1 MKNRSIRVTT
11 IVHTHCLGV
20 YQRPVA
26 PLRET
31 LCDLSQRNAFD
42 DFIMRSR
49 VQLVQKTLF
58 LSLFSFSAGKR
69 ALKEPTC
76 CTRVTRLS
84 RCNTRTRTHT
94 NRQTDTHTHTHTH
107 RNART
112 QKNKRQKRKHHAM
125 TSPLF
130 SQATALSGNNCAT
143 SFASTSVR
151 KNSLRKTTALQTR
164 CAFKGGPQEKQRR
177 AKEQKTV
184 VHNMMNTSITSN
196 STLKRGSLVK
206 MNMGRIDAKNE
217 WWLKD
222 ASPNMKDING
232 TPELLE
238 ALCDNQDKLVVVDVY
253 AKWCGACRA
262 LYPKL
267 CKMGRQFDGKMV
279 LLKVNFD
286 ENKDMCKSLG
296 VKVLPYMI
304 MYKGNKGRVEEFSVS
319 ISKIKMLR
327 EKLDMHTT
335 DIPGEDYSKDECNLE
350 EFGDSVWGDVDVD
363 NDAPKDAEGAQE
375 TLLPR
380 D

>member
-1 MKNRSIRVTT
+1 MMKNRSIRVTI

-69 ALKEPTC
+69 ALKEPTRAARASLDY
-76 CTRVTRLS
+76 RVA
-84 RCNTRTRTHT
+84 THVHAHT
-94 NRQTDTHTHTHTH
+94 QTDRQTHTHTH

>member
-1 MKNRSIRVTT
+1 
-11 IVHTHCLGV
+11 
-20 YQRPVA
+20 
-26 PLRET
+26 
-31 LCDLSQRNAFD
+31 
-42 DFIMRSR
+42 
-49 VQLVQKTLF
+49 
-58 LSLFSFSAGKR
+58 
-69 ALKEPTC
+69 
-76 CTRVTRLS
+76 
-84 RCNTRTRTHT
+84 
-94 NRQTDTHTHTHTH
+94 
-107 RNART
+107 
-112 QKNKRQKRKHHAM
+112 
-125 TSPLF
+125 
-130 SQATALSGNNCAT
+130 
-143 SFASTSVR
+143 
-151 KNSLRKTTALQTR
+151 LQTR

>member
-1 MKNRSIRVTT
+1 VFCRRVTLL
-11 IVHTHCLGV
+11 ILVCGLA
-20 YQRPVA
+20 YQKKKFS
-26 PLRET
+26 
-31 LCDLSQRNAFD
+31 LSQSQSD
-42 DFIMRSR
+42 SS
-49 VQLVQKTLF
+49 Q
-58 LSLFSFSAGKR
+58 SLLLRAGNRKR
-69 ALKEPTC
+69 GVK
-76 CTRVTRLS
+76 
-84 RCNTRTRTHT
+84 RTHVLHARHSISASQHT
-94 NRQTDTHTHTHTH
+94 NTLTLTQTDTHTHTHTH
-107 RNART
+107 RGART

-125 TSPLF
+125 TSPFF
-130 SQATALSGNNCAT
+130 SHATALTGNNCAT

-151 KNSLRKTTALQTR
+151 KNSRRKTTAMQTR

-177 AKEQKTV
+177 AKEQKMV
-184 VHNMMNTSITSN
+184 KHSMMDTSITSN

-267 CKMGRQFDGKMV
+267 CKLGRQFDGKMV

-304 MYKGNKGRVEEFSVS
+304 MYRGNKGRVEEFSVS

-327 EKLDMHTT
+327 EKLDIHTT